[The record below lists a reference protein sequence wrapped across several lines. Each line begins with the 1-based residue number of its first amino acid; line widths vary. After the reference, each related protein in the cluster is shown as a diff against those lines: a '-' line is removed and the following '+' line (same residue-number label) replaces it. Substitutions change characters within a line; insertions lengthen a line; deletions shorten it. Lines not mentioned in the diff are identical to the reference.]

1 MKNGQPPPV
10 SKGGDNDELMDR
22 LQSDLAKLKQ
32 MFDDRFNQLLQ
43 LIDKKADRI
52 DLEMLEKKLNDRI

>member
-1 MKNGQPPPV
+1 
-10 SKGGDNDELMDR
+10 
-22 LQSDLAKLKQ
+22 